1 MMSLESYT
9 TAHESATSSAY
20 FDDSLSRRARY
31 GEIVLINGDYFLIT
45 LKLYF
50 KEGHR
55 RHSQTGDG
63 AYGTCQ
69 PPALLPLRAGH
80 GTYKV

>member
-31 GEIVLINGDYFLIT
+31 MAIVLKWRLFSFYVEIIF
-45 LKLYF
+45 
-50 KEGHR
+50 
-55 RHSQTGDG
+55 
-63 AYGTCQ
+63 
-69 PPALLPLRAGH
+69 
-80 GTYKV
+80 